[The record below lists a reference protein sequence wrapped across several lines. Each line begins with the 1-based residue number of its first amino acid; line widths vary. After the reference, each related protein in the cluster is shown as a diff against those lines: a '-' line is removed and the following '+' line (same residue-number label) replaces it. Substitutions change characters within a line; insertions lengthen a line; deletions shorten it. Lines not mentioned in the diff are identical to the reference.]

1 MHFSRLALLLASL
14 LQRDPAWTYSLH
26 CSSFL
31 GLLYRILII
40 YLVKPKKGTTMETIG
55 RFPKIGYTARLM
67 DFTIPNL
74 ETLLEGSWDY
84 VIRKNG
90 YM

>member
-1 MHFSRLALLLASL
+1 
-14 LQRDPAWTYSLH
+14 
-26 CSSFL
+26 
-31 GLLYRILII
+31 
-40 YLVKPKKGTTMETIG
+40 METIG
-55 RFPKIGYTARLM
+55 RFPKIGYTAQLM